1 MDRERTLA
9 IDISSCSDVA
19 RAWDDRKHPCHKVV
33 NYQRQTGLAGYQRP
47 EPWMGGLTTA
57 RVLFIASNPSISD
70 DESDMREDYPTR
82 SWSEEA
88 SAEFFIERF
97 NPDHGPVY
105 ATFGHPGEPDFLT
118 RSVDGEYR
126 NGVDTPKKSQPTWVW
141 MHNRASEI
149 LGEDIHP
156 HRDWALTEV
165 VHCKSRGEIGVKQA
179 ASHCSDR
186 WLERIVSL
194 SPAPILWACGS
205 GGRDYFASKLTES
218 PTGIGQGSGY
228 ASMSLSDRIKR
239 DTFVAEVGG
248 RPRVVIFTFR
258 NGSSYV
264 QRIPDVFGEGFQRVL
279 VDIARGSMS
288 MPKSTEAL
296 HQLAQH

>member
-9 IDISSCSDVA
+9 IDISSCSDVV

-33 NYQRQTGLAGYQRP
+33 NYQRRTGLAEYQRP

-82 SWSEEA
+82 SWSDEA

-97 NPDHGPVY
+97 NPDHAPVY

-149 LGEDIHP
+149 LGEDIQP

-218 PTGIGQGSGY
+218 PAEIGQGRGY
-228 ASMSLSDRIKR
+228 TSMSHSDRIKR

-258 NGSSYV
+258 NGSSYS
-264 QRIPDVFGEGFQRVL
+264 QRIPEVFGERFRQVL
-279 VDIARGSMS
+279 VDIARGSTAV
-288 MPKSTEAL
+288 PQSTAELHAL
-296 HQLAQH
+296 VG

>member
-1 MDRERTLA
+1 MNRERTLA

-33 NYQRQTGLAGYQRP
+33 NYQRHTSLAEFQRP

-57 RVLFIASNPSISD
+57 KLLFIASNPSISD

-82 SWSEEA
+82 SWSDEA
-88 SAEFFIERF
+88 AAEFFIERF
-97 NPDHGPVY
+97 NPDHDPVY

-186 WLERIVSL
+186 WLESIVSL
-194 SPAPILWACGS
+194 SPAPIRWACGS
-205 GGRDYFASKLTES
+205 GGRDYFASKLPGS
-218 PTGIGQGSGY
+218 PAGIGQGKGY
-228 ASMSLSDRIKR
+228 AAMSLSDRIKR

-258 NGSSYV
+258 NGSSFV

-279 VDIARGSMS
+279 VDIARGSIVV
-288 MPKSTEAL
+288 PRSTAELHAL
-296 HQLAQH
+296 ASR

>member
-9 IDISSCSDVA
+9 IDISSCSDVVG
-19 RAWDDRKHPCHKVV
+19 AWDDRKHPCHKVV
-33 NYQRQTGLAGYQRP
+33 NYQRHTGLAEFQRP

-57 RVLFIASNPSISD
+57 KVLFIASNPSISD
-70 DESDMREDYPTR
+70 DASNMREDYPTR
-82 SWSEEA
+82 SWSGEA
-88 SAEFFIERF
+88 SGEFFIERF
-97 NPDHGPVY
+97 SPDHDPVY
-105 ATFGHPGEPDFLT
+105 ATFDHPGEPNYLT

-126 NGVDTPKKSQPTWVW
+126 NGINTPKKSQPTWVW

-165 VHCKSRGEIGVKQA
+165 VHCKSRSEIGVKQA
-179 ASHCSDR
+179 ASHCSQR

-205 GGRDYFASKLTES
+205 GGRDYFASKLPES
-218 PTGIGQGSGY
+218 PAGIGQGSGY
-228 ASMSLSDRIKR
+228 GAMSHRDRITR
-239 DTFVAEVGG
+239 DTFIAEVGG

-258 NGSSYV
+258 NGSGYA
-264 QRIPDVFGEGFQRVL
+264 QRIPDVFGETFRRAL
-279 VDIARGSMS
+279 SDIAAGSA
-288 MPKSTEAL
+288 PIPRSTREL
-296 HQLAQH
+296 HAFAGG